1 MSKLEQLTAPELAER
16 LKREPAPVLVDV
28 REPWEIQ
35 TATFPGAIAI
45 PLGELVRRHEELDPE
60 AETVLICHHGYR
72 SMHAC
77 MFLANQEFSHL
88 VNLRGGIDAWSALV
102 DPSVPQY

>member
-1 MSKLEQLTAPELAER
+1 MAKLEQLTAPELAER
-16 LKREPAPVLVDV
+16 LKAGPAPVLVDV
-28 REPWEIQ
+28 REPWEIE
-35 TATFPGAIAI
+35 TAAFPGAIGI
-45 PLGELVRRHEELDPE
+45 PLGELVRRWEELDPE

-72 SMHAC
+72 SMQAC
-77 MFLANQEFSHL
+77 MFLANQDFAHV